1 MLEIVQIA
9 QKNETVCLHNQ
20 KTHET
25 RVIKKHTKP
34 GYFFVN
40 SENSRQITPK
50 NAGKTD
56 VNDFEKMTN
65 CLSTICNSKKPI
77 HLLSGRKAD
86 RWGVS

>member
-1 MLEIVQIA
+1 MH
-9 QKNETVCLHNQ
+9 KNVCLKLCKLRKRTN
-20 KTHET
+20 
-25 RVIKKHTKP
+25 RVVYIIKKYTKP

-40 SENSRQITPK
+40 SENSRQATPK